1 MILIVGATGYIGRY
15 LSVYLKEKGYDI
27 LALGRSSKV
36 QSFFE
41 ENDIPFQK
49 FDIENLEDYEKLPK
63 KNIEAI
69 VNLAAIIAEH
79 ETPVKRFFDIN
90 TVGAY
95 NVLEFA
101 RKNGIKKVIMSSS
114 HKVYNAVETTKA
126 ISEKEPV
133 NFQGDH
139 TPYIISKIA
148 AEQFM
153 DYYHKEFGL
162 DTITLRLTGVHG
174 YGEILGYLTDEGDY
188 TKSTFEIFVEK
199 ALKGEKIE
207 VWGNSKIKRDHV
219 YIKDVL
225 GAIECSIKCG
235 KVSGI
240 FNIASG
246 VGYSLYDEAKFIAKV
261 FATEKGISEVTL
273 NEKKP
278 GLTRGYLYDI
288 SNEKKYLKWEPK
300 YADYEVMLRDY
311 KKEWE
316 SKRFKNYHKIKKG
329 QEPVT
334 F

>member
-27 LALGRSSKV
+27 LALGRSSTV
-36 QSFFE
+36 QEFFKK
-41 ENDIPFQK
+41 NDIKFQK
-49 FDIENLEDYEKLPK
+49 FDIEDLSDYEKLPT
-63 KNIEAI
+63 KNVDAI

-79 ETPVKRFFDIN
+79 ETPVKKFFDIN

-101 RKNGIKKVIMSSS
+101 RKNGIKKVIMTSS
-114 HKVYNAVETTKA
+114 HKLYNAVKNTKA
-126 ISEKEPV
+126 ISEEEPLAY
-133 NFQGDH
+133 QGDH

-148 AEQFM
+148 AENFM
-153 DYYHKEFGL
+153 DYYHNEFGL
-162 DTITLRLTGVHG
+162 DTISLRLTGVHG
-174 YGEILGYLTDEGDY
+174 YGEILGYLTEEGDY

-207 VWGNSKIKRDHV
+207 VWGNNNIKRDHV

-225 GAIECSIKCG
+225 SAIECSINSKG
-235 KVSGI
+235 VSGI

-246 VGYSLYDEAKFIAKV
+246 VAYGLYDEAKGIAKV
-261 FATEKGISEVTL
+261 FATDKGESEVVL
-273 NEKKP
+273 DENKP
-278 GLTRGYLYDI
+278 GLKRGYLYDI
-288 SNEKKYLKWEPK
+288 SKAKKLLKWKPK
-300 YADYEVMLRDY
+300 YADYEEMLRDY

-316 SKRFKNYHKIKKG
+316 SKRFKNYHKVKKG